1 MKATKIINL
10 TILLA
15 GFGALA
21 TPRSYGQSEVHP
33 DHFDS
38 PSTEPFPQPKTK
50 EGVAAHAERVHFVG
64 NFKLP
69 YSLRCAGKRLLPGRY
84 AISLRSDGKTG
95 RATLTQKGQTLEIA
109 GLVRPP
115 AEAHARNIILV
126 ECMGKAHR
134 LAAIHVEEMEL
145 VFAVDPQL
153 EPTSHDKPRR
163 TEKLLLTRASA
174 QK

>member
-1 MKATKIINL
+1 MKATMFTKLLII
-10 TILLA
+10 LA

-21 TPRSYGQSEVHP
+21 TPRSYAQSEVHP

-50 EGVAAHAERVHFVG
+50 EGVAVVAEKVHFVG

-69 YSLRCAGKRLLPGRY
+69 YSLRCAGTRLQPGRY
-84 AISLRSDGKTG
+84 TISLRSDGKTG
-95 RATLTQKGQTLEIA
+95 RATLTQKGQTLELA
-109 GLVRPP
+109 GLVRLP
-115 AEAHARNIILV
+115 AETHARNTILV

-153 EPTSHDKPRR
+153 EPTSNDKPRR
-163 TEKLLLTRASA
+163 TENLLLTRASP